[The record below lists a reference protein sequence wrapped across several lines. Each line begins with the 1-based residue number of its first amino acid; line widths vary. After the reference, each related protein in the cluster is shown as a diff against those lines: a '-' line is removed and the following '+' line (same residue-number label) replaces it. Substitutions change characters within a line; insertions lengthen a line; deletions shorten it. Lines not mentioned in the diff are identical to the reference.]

1 MLLGGRIDITS
12 MFNVMNNIILHVL
25 QQHKQTLLN
34 KYPIKSLALFGSQNR
49 EDFTNESDVD
59 ILVEINGKKS
69 YKFFHLN

>member
-12 MFNVMNNIILHVL
+12 MFNVKNNIILHVL
-25 QQHKQTLLN
+25 QQHKQTLFN
-34 KYPIKSLALFGSQNR
+34 KYPINSLALFGSQNR